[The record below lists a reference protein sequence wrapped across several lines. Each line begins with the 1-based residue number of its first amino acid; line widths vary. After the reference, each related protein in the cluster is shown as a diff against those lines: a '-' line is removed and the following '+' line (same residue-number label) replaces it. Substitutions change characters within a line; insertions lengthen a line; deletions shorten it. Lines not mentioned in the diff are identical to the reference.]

1 MKKVPDLLHRKGSS
15 TSASL
20 KKPNRY
26 RQLALS
32 KTIRYNQ
39 GLEMNCFLLPI
50 FVASFFMIGTA
61 YGIPLTPEDTELN
74 SPAMEYNYG
83 YPMMEKRTASR
94 PTLSDYLRLA
104 AIQYEMDK
112 EEDEAADAQNAAETL
127 AEASPSVDKRGRR
140 YGFWVT
146 AINKMGGG
154 NLKSFLGKHKNIYN
168 VYKRNRAP
176 MATGNVV

>member
-1 MKKVPDLLHRKGSS
+1 
-15 TSASL
+15 
-20 KKPNRY
+20 
-26 RQLALS
+26 
-32 KTIRYNQ
+32 
-39 GLEMNCFLLPI
+39 
-50 FVASFFMIGTA
+50 MIGTA
-61 YGIPLTPEDTELN
+61 YGIPLTPEDAELN
-74 SPAMEYNYG
+74 NPAMDYNYGYPVMEKRPTLSDYLRHHFHHFFSGPAMEYNYG
-83 YPMMEKRTASR
+83 YPAMEKRTASR